1 METNVQK
8 NYKTIRENFME
19 TYKNNPVLSKM
30 IPEVAAQLL
39 YDEFGI
45 NVTDHSHIPIV
56 FTAVWKE
63 ILKFVGEQPSDEFS
77 IDICGISLEYVTEI
91 SESDKSTNIVP
102 QLIHKRIPIFSKHEH
117 REVEGS
123 VHNEDLLNKY
133 NTWRTVNLME
143 TLDRIE
149 ANVFQECLQDF
160 GVNLM
165 RSPAVIPIMAAAYVA
180 GIQLARETKQ
190 TINMYNIFEI
200 DVVEGDKIL
209 LTPLATVKQYLKN
222 DSKK

>member
-1 METNVQK
+1 
-8 NYKTIRENFME
+8 
-19 TYKNNPVLSKM
+19 
-30 IPEVAAQLL
+30 
-39 YDEFGI
+39 
-45 NVTDHSHIPIV
+45 
-56 FTAVWKE
+56 
-63 ILKFVGEQPSDEFS
+63 
-77 IDICGISLEYVTEI
+77 
-91 SESDKSTNIVP
+91 
-102 QLIHKRIPIFSKHEH
+102 
-117 REVEGS
+117 
-123 VHNEDLLNKY
+123 
-133 NTWRTVNLME
+133 ME

-149 ANVFQECLQDF
+149 TNVFQECLQDF